1 MNISQFRRNSFLQR
15 LKLERQL
22 WPLPGIVRRKAGRCF
37 EWTGSSDKNLQ
48 ILSFSLHFE
57 GSQKINLHS
66 HDMINNV
73 TYSPEL
79 PMQSVSAINIFFP
92 SFSFAHLLLLSAL
105 KKSDSGSAQ
114 EAGNAFVSNDSWS
127 WQKATVRIAI
137 PGEIISTSF
146 FFGRFIDNHREK
158 SQNHGYQTAIH

>member
-1 MNISQFRRNSFLQR
+1 MVVGEQFPSFAGYSFLQF
-15 LKLERQL
+15 LKIERQL

-57 GSQKINLHS
+57 GSQNINLHS

-73 TYSPEL
+73 TYSL
-79 PMQSVSAINIFFP
+79 GASNAVSFCHQHFFAQLLFRP
-92 SFSFAHLLLLSAL
+92 SPPT
-105 KKSDSGSAQ
+105 KCPQNSDSGSAQ

-137 PGEIISTSF
+137 PGRIISITSF
-146 FFGRFIDNHREK
+146 FLVDL
-158 SQNHGYQTAIH
+158 